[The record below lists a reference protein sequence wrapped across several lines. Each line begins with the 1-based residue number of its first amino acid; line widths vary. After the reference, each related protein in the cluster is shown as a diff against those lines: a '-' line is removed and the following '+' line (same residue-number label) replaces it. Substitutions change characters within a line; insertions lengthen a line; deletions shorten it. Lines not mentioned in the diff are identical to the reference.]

1 MILYKCKETPAILT
15 GFYLNRDANYQLVK
29 LAQLRITSYECFFIL
44 IICVEFSIK
53 LTLGK

>member
-53 LTLGK
+53 TYLG